1 MSVVANALA
10 ISHCVFDFTAHTP
23 FIAAASALVLW
34 VSLRLTRTTARRLP
48 FCINPPHSLH
58 IESMSSPERNMAGR
72 RLSGCAGDNIMD
84 VLDTTFF
91 TPHVI
96 SIRILALWELV
107 SFDFG

>member
-1 MSVVANALA
+1 MSVVTDALA

-23 FIAAASALVLW
+23 FLAAESALVLW
-34 VSLRLTRTTARRLP
+34 VSLWLPRTTAHRLP
-48 FCINPPHSLH
+48 FCINPPHSLR
-58 IESMSSPERNMAGR
+58 IENTSSPERNMARR

-91 TPHVI
+91 TPLVI